1 MVAESRSNGASPG
14 RAKGERSRGEL
25 TKIAIDCFARYGYRG
40 TSVDRIARAAGVTKG
55 ALYYH
60 FRDKEA
66 LLAAAVADRISAF
79 EDLVQHACAD
89 LEPDR
94 ALVRIAE
101 VYTEHA
107 RSNDQA
113 RFVITLIVEAIDTN
127 AEVSAQLRDMMRRFR
142 GFLRGIVRAGQE
154 SGLLR
159 ADADA
164 DAVAASYTSAILGA
178 EIQYYQD
185 PERFRFE
192 EAISTW
198 LEQLLLGLGSR
209 RARRDETTDT
219 GAPRK

>member
-1 MVAESRSNGASPG
+1 MVIGNPPDSTTPPSL
-14 RAKGERSRGEL
+14 KGERSREEL
-25 TKIAIDCFARYGYRG
+25 TRIAIECFARYGFRG
-40 TSVDRIARAAGVTKG
+40 TSVDRIARSAGVTKG

-66 LLAAAVADRISAF
+66 LLAAAVADRIRAF
-79 EDLVQHACAD
+79 ENRVQRACTGV
-89 LEPDR
+89 EPDQ

-113 RFVITLIVEAIDTN
+113 RFVITLIIEAMDTN

-142 GFLRGIVRAGQE
+142 AFLRGIVRSGQE
-154 SGLLR
+154 SGLFR
-159 ADADA
+159 TDADA
-164 DAVAASYTSAILGA
+164 EAVAASYTSTILGA

-198 LEQLLLGLGSR
+198 LEQILHGLR
-209 RARRDETTDT
+209 RSPQAAD
-219 GAPRK
+219 

>member
-1 MVAESRSNGASPG
+1 MIRSSPG
-14 RAKGERSRGEL
+14 STSTRGGRSREEL
-25 TKIAIDCFARYGYRG
+25 TRIAIECFARYGFRG
-40 TSVDRIARAAGVTKG
+40 TSVDRIARSAGVTKG

-79 EDLVQHACAD
+79 ENLVQRACMD
-89 LEPDR
+89 VEPDR

-101 VYTEHA
+101 VYIEHA

-113 RFVITLIVEAIDTN
+113 RFVITLIIEAMDTN

-142 GFLRGIVRAGQE
+142 AFLRGIVRSGQE
-154 SGLLR
+154 SGLFR

-164 DAVAASYTSAILGA
+164 EAVAASYTSTILGA

-198 LEQLLLGLGSR
+198 LEQILLGLR
-209 RARRDETTDT
+209 RSPHAAD
-219 GAPRK
+219 

>member
-1 MVAESRSNGASPG
+1 MVIGNPRGSSSPAS
-14 RAKGERSRGEL
+14 AKGERSREEL
-25 TKIAIDCFARYGYRG
+25 TRIAIECFARYGFKG
-40 TSVDRIARAAGVTKG
+40 TTVDRIARSAGVTKG

-79 EDLVQHACAD
+79 EDLVQRACAD
-89 LEPDR
+89 VEPDR

-101 VYTEHA
+101 LYTEHA

-113 RFVITLIVEAIDTN
+113 RFVITLIIEAMGTN

-142 GFLRGIVRAGQE
+142 GFLRSIVRAGQE
-154 SGLLR
+154 SGLFR
-159 ADADA
+159 EDADA
-164 DAVAASYTSAILGA
+164 EAVAASYTSTILGA

-185 PERFRFE
+185 PDRFRFE

-198 LEQLLLGLGSR
+198 LEQMLLGLGRSPALR
-209 RARRDETTDT
+209 TETTDT
-219 GAPRK
+219 GA